1 MSGETKYFDAFVN
14 TSFSFLDVFF
24 KKLLIFR
31 GSSQHSLLE
40 WLPPTMSDST
50 TASPLIPSSDT
61 PRVETAT
68 IEDLEPITELVMEL
82 LELQD
87 DFDVDKDLQKRG
99 LRLILE
105 QPARGRIFVL
115 RNDHKILGM
124 VNLLFTIST
133 ARGGMVIILEDFIIH
148 PTHRGQGYGAILVDH
163 VKKFANSKNFSRITL
178 LTDKLSADSQK
189 FFQNLG
195 FNYSSMVLMRLNLE

>member
-1 MSGETKYFDAFVN
+1 MET
-14 TSFSFLDVFF
+14 TL
-24 KKLLIFR
+24 
-31 GSSQHSLLE
+31 
-40 WLPPTMSDST
+40 
-50 TASPLIPSSDT
+50 
-61 PRVETAT
+61 
-68 IEDLEPITELVMEL
+68 
-82 LELQD
+82 
-87 DFDVDKDLQKRG
+87 
-99 LRLILE
+99 
-105 QPARGRIFVL
+105 
-115 RNDHKILGM
+115 
-124 VNLLFTIST
+124 LLFTIST

>member
-1 MSGETKYFDAFVN
+1 MSE
-14 TSFSFLDVFF
+14 S
-24 KKLLIFR
+24 I
-31 GSSQHSLLE
+31 
-40 WLPPTMSDST
+40 
-50 TASPLIPSSDT
+50 TASPLLQSSDA

-68 IEDLEPITELVMEL
+68 IEDLHEITELVMEL

-87 DFDVDKDLQKRG
+87 DFDADRELQQRG

-105 QPARGRIFVL
+105 QPARGRIFIL

-148 PTHRGQGYGAILVDH
+148 PTHRGQGYGSILVDH
-163 VKKFANSKNFSRITL
+163 VKEFAESKDFSRITL
-178 LTDKLSADSQK
+178 LTDKISADSQK
-189 FFQNLG
+189 FFQKLG
-195 FNYSSMVLMRLNLE
+195 FNYSSMIPMRLNID